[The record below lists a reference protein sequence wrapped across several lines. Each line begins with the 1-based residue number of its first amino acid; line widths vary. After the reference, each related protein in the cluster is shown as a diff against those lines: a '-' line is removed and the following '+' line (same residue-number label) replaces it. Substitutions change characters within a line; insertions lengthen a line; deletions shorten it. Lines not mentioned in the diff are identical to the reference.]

1 MRMKLKNESCIISYI
16 LFLKKKK
23 KNPMTS
29 KTTLENI
36 VNSY

>member
-1 MRMKLKNESCIISYI
+1 MRVV
-16 LFLKKKK
+16 LFLIFYFEKKN